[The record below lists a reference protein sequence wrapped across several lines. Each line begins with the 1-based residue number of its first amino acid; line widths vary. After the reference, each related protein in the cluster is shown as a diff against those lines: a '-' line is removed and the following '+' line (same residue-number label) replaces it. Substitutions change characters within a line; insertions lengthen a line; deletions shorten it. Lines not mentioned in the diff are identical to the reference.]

1 MAEGLRQSDH
11 KPAIVGRVR
20 RVVVKIGSAVLADE
34 RGLDPD
40 QLERLSIEIAAL
52 HGTGLAVTVVT
63 SGAIAAGRSILGI
76 GVPRSIPERQAT
88 AAVGQILLM
97 SEYQHRFARHGVTI
111 AQILLDAS
119 DLADRRRWLNAE
131 HAVASLHSSR
141 ILPIV
146 NENDT
151 VAVDE
156 LKFGDNDNLSAMVA
170 NLVAADLLVI
180 LSDVGGL
187 FDANPKNEPGAR
199 RIRVVARVD
208 DALLTLASGG
218 SDLGTGGMRS
228 KLLAAHK
235 AAEAG
240 IATIVADGREAGTLA
255 RVLDP
260 DGDVG
265 TLFLPLADSLA
276 RRKHWIAHT
285 LKPAGEVHCDEGA
298 RNAVAAQGRSL
309 LPSGIAAVSG
319 RFEPGDCVRMVG
331 PDGVEFARGL
341 ASYGAS
347 EVARI
352 AGRRSNEVERIL
364 GFQMGDAVVHR
375 NDLVVTASVERRES
389 PSPKES

>member
-40 QLERLSIEIAAL
+40 QLERLSTEIAAL

-151 VAVDE
+151 TATE
-156 LKFGDNDNLSAMVA
+156 EITFGDNDALAAQVA
-170 NLVAADLLVI
+170 VLVQARLLI
-180 LSDVGGL
+180 LLTEVDGVYTRAPGT
-187 FDANPKNEPGAR
+187 PGAELLR
-199 RIRVVARVD
+199 DGAS
-208 DALLTLASGG
+208 ALEAEIGAAS
-218 SDLGTGGMRS
+218 SLGTGGMGS
-228 KLLAAHK
+228 K
-235 AAEAG
+235 
-240 IATIVADGREAGTLA
+240 I
-255 RVLDP
+255 
-260 DGDVG
+260 
-265 TLFLPLADSLA
+265 
-276 RRKHWIAHT
+276 
-285 LKPAGEVHCDEGA
+285 
-298 RNAVAAQGRSL
+298 VAAQMAASAGIPTVIAGGVGKDVLLPILQGEPRGTHFRASNDEVPPFKLWLRFGKPASGRLIVDAGARTALIEGGASL
-309 LPSGIAAVSG
+309 LAVGVVSVEG
-319 RFEPGDCVRMVG
+319 RFDAGDAVELVG
-331 PDGVEFARGL
+331 PDGEVFAKGLAGADAQQIASRKRGL
-341 ASYGAS
+341 EA
-347 EVARI
+347 I
-352 AGRRSNEVERIL
+352 
-364 GFQMGDAVVHR
+364 HR
-375 NDLVVTASVERRES
+375 DRLVLIG
-389 PSPKES
+389 